1 MIDGMCIYG
10 IGCRAD
16 EYCDMLVRR
25 GRKESTA
32 KAVRNSVLRCSG
44 WLAAHGIVR
53 AEDVDVEAV
62 AEMAAGIGGKESTRR
77 QVVSGFAGYYRW
89 LTGEDV
95 VKRARLLWNPAEC
108 QVDRTWITAEEYRR
122 MMDASQPRER
132 LMLALGATMGLR
144 RAEMCALTLDD
155 VRGGVVRIR
164 GKGHGEGK
172 EVPKPMS
179 EAVRREL
186 AGYLAVRPRSAS
198 EALLLSAKGEAL
210 DPGSVYWLVTRIGRS
225 VGVEVS
231 PHTLR
236 RLYATT
242 LADAGV
248 PLETISRMMR
258 HETVETTMRCYL
270 RADPRRMREASTR
283 VDEALA
289 VLRGQGINTMTPI
302 TETQSGGR
310 ASEVRF
316 NIKSGGGRSGR
327 TLCRSNGTCRKSA
340 WTGYAS
346 RCTTATRRGWTR
358 PSSRGGCISRTPST
372 SSRRT

>member
-25 GRKESTA
+25 GRRESTA

-122 MMDASQPRER
+122 VMEEAPRRDR
-132 LMLALGATMGLR
+132 LAMALGATMGLR
-144 RAEMCALTLDD
+144 CAEACALTLAD
-155 VRGGVVRIR
+155 VRGGKVVVR
-164 GKGHGEGK
+164 GKGHGPDGK
-172 EVPKPMS
+172 TAVLEMT

-186 AGYLAVRPRSAS
+186 EAYMAERPAGTD
-198 EALLLSAKGEAL
+198 ALLVSRKGGALECRGLYEAI
-210 DPGSVYWLVTRIGRS
+210 RRAGRRA
-225 VGVEVS
+225 GVEMS

-289 VLRGQGINTMTPI
+289 VL
-302 TETQSGGR
+302 
-310 ASEVRF
+310 
-316 NIKSGGGRSGR
+316 
-327 TLCRSNGTCRKSA
+327 
-340 WTGYAS
+340 
-346 RCTTATRRGWTR
+346 
-358 PSSRGGCISRTPST
+358 
-372 SSRRT
+372 